1 METKQYFNEL
11 PRPTFRW
18 LGVNHTEGAVTEKA
32 AGVASAL
39 TWEGDVEVVAPLQNT
54 ALLKDSYTG
63 ANRDSLDAVV
73 EKGVSYLIHVGAG
86 ESKTLLLKAAVSD
99 EVASQAVRIRIW
111 AEEKANVD
119 VMYVLEGNTEKEGT
133 FQLFTEVCGAEDSVV
148 TIRKAQFLGGETQH
162 IEHRYTK
169 LADRATVNYLNIELG
184 SKESFFHFENDLIG
198 EKSRIEHDLAYLG
211 HGKQKYDISM
221 LMSHIGK
228 QSESLIQ
235 NMGALTGEAKKSF
248 RGTLDFIRG
257 CTGSEGSEEDIC
269 LLLNEKVKSVSL
281 PLLLCKEDNVVGNHA
296 ASAGQLDAN
305 KLFYIM
311 SRGFSESEAKH
322 ILVESMLRP
331 FIDKIENEEVEEK
344 AVQLMEQYI

>member
-18 LGVNHTEGAVTEKA
+18 LGVNQTEGAVVEKTT
-32 AGVASAL
+32 GVADAL
-39 TWEGDVEVVAPLQNT
+39 IWEGNVEIVTPLQDK

-73 EKGVSYLIHVGAG
+73 ADAVSYAIHVVAG
-86 ESKTLLLKAAVSD
+86 EEKKVFVKAPVSD
-99 EVASQAVRIRIW
+99 AVASQSLRIQIH
-111 AEEKANVD
+111 AEANAS
-119 VMYVLEGNTEKEGT
+119 LELTYLLDGKTEKEGT
-133 FQLFTEVCGAEDSVV
+133 FQLFTEVNGAEDSSV
-148 TIRKAQFLGGETQH
+148 TIKKAQFLGDKTQH

-169 LADRATVNYLNIELG
+169 LGDRASVQYLNVELG
-184 SKESFFHFENDLIG
+184 AKESFYHFENDLIG

-211 HGKQKYDISM
+211 HDAQKYDISM

-228 QSESLIQ
+228 QSESAIQ
-235 NMGALTGEAKKSF
+235 NMGALTGDAKKSF

-269 LLLNEKVKSVSL
+269 LLLNERVKCISL
-281 PLLLCKEDNVVGNHA
+281 PLLLCKEDNVIGNHA

-311 SRGFSESEAKH
+311 SRGFSEAEAKH

-331 FIDKIENEEVEEK
+331 FIDKIENEEIEAE
-344 AVQLMEQYI
+344 AIQLMEQYI